1 MFKFINTLGKLV
13 VKMYFREAKRLND
26 KARKDA
32 AQAQRL
38 AKQARLLSEDA
49 AQAQRLAKQARLLSE
64 DAAQAQR
71 LAKQARLLSED
82 ASAGVMSAAKIAAK
96 ATDLNKFFL

>member
-1 MFKFINTLGKLV
+1 MFKFINTLGRLV

-49 AQAQRLAKQARLLSE
+49 
-64 DAAQAQR
+64 
-71 LAKQARLLSED
+71 
-82 ASAGVMSAAKIAAK
+82 SACVTSAAKIAAK

>member
-32 AQAQRL
+32 
-38 AKQARLLSEDA
+38 E
-49 AQAQRLAKQARLLSE
+49 
-64 DAAQAQR
+64 QAQR

-82 ASAGVMSAAKIAAK
+82 ASVGVTSAAKIAAK
-96 ATDLNKFFL
+96 ATDLNKFFA

>member
-26 KARKDA
+26 KARI
-32 AQAQRL
+32 
-38 AKQARLLSEDA
+38 
-49 AQAQRLAKQARLLSE
+49 

-82 ASAGVMSAAKIAAK
+82 ASAGVTSAAKIAAK
-96 ATDLNKFFL
+96 ATDLNKFFA

>member
-49 AQAQRLAKQARLLSE
+49 
-64 DAAQAQR
+64 
-71 LAKQARLLSED
+71 
-82 ASAGVMSAAKIAAK
+82 SAGVTSAAKIAAK
-96 ATDLNKFFL
+96 ATDLNKFFM

>member
-1 MFKFINTLGKLV
+1 MFKFINALGKLV

-49 AQAQRLAKQARLLSE
+49 
-64 DAAQAQR
+64 
-71 LAKQARLLSED
+71 
-82 ASAGVMSAAKIAAK
+82 SAGVTSAAKIAAK

>member
-32 AQAQRL
+32 EQAQRL
-38 AKQARLLSEDA
+38 AKH
-49 AQAQRLAKQARLLSE
+49 
-64 DAAQAQR
+64 
-71 LAKQARLLSED
+71 ARLLSED
-82 ASAGVMSAAKIAAK
+82 ASAGVTSAAKIAAK

>member
-1 MFKFINTLGKLV
+1 MFKFINTLGRLV

-32 AQAQRL
+32 AQAH
-38 AKQARLLSEDA
+38 
-49 AQAQRLAKQARLLSE
+49 
-64 DAAQAQR
+64 R

-82 ASAGVMSAAKIAAK
+82 ASAGVTSAAKIAAK

>member
-1 MFKFINTLGKLV
+1 MFKFINTLGRLV

-38 AKQARLLSEDA
+38 AKQTRLLS
-49 AQAQRLAKQARLLSE
+49 K
-64 DAAQAQR
+64 
-71 LAKQARLLSED
+71 D
-82 ASAGVMSAAKIAAK
+82 ASAGVTSAAKIAAK

>member
-1 MFKFINTLGKLV
+1 MFKFINTLGRLV

-49 AQAQRLAKQARLLSE
+49 
-64 DAAQAQR
+64 
-71 LAKQARLLSED
+71 
-82 ASAGVMSAAKIAAK
+82 SAGVTSAAKIAAK
-96 ATDLNKFFL
+96 ANDLNKFFL

>member
-32 AQAQRL
+32 AP
-38 AKQARLLSEDA
+38 
-49 AQAQRLAKQARLLSE
+49 
-64 DAAQAQR
+64 AQR

-82 ASAGVMSAAKIAAK
+82 ASAGVTSAAKIAAK

>member
-1 MFKFINTLGKLV
+1 
-13 VKMYFREAKRLND
+13 MYFREAKRLND

-49 AQAQRLAKQARLLSE
+49 
-64 DAAQAQR
+64 
-71 LAKQARLLSED
+71 
-82 ASAGVMSAAKIAAK
+82 SAGVTSAAKIAAK

>member
-1 MFKFINTLGKLV
+1 MFKFINTLGRLV

-49 AQAQRLAKQARLLSE
+49 
-64 DAAQAQR
+64 
-71 LAKQARLLSED
+71 
-82 ASAGVMSAAKIAAK
+82 SAGVTSAAKIAAK
-96 ATDLNKFFL
+96 ATDLDKFFA

>member
-1 MFKFINTLGKLV
+1 MFKFINALGKLV

-49 AQAQRLAKQARLLSE
+49 
-64 DAAQAQR
+64 
-71 LAKQARLLSED
+71 
-82 ASAGVMSAAKIAAK
+82 SAGVTSAAKIAAK
-96 ATDLNKFFL
+96 ATDLNKFFA

>member
-1 MFKFINTLGKLV
+1 MFKFINTLGRLV

-32 AQAQRL
+32 AQAQC
-38 AKQARLLSEDA
+38 
-49 AQAQRLAKQARLLSE
+49 
-64 DAAQAQR
+64 

-82 ASAGVMSAAKIAAK
+82 ASAGVTSAAKIAAK
-96 ATDLNKFFL
+96 ATDLNKFFA

>member
-1 MFKFINTLGKLV
+1 MFKFINTLGRLV

-49 AQAQRLAKQARLLSE
+49 
-64 DAAQAQR
+64 
-71 LAKQARLLSED
+71 
-82 ASAGVMSAAKIAAK
+82 SAGVTSAAKIAAK

>member
-1 MFKFINTLGKLV
+1 MFKFINTLGKLI

-49 AQAQRLAKQARLLSE
+49 
-64 DAAQAQR
+64 
-71 LAKQARLLSED
+71 
-82 ASAGVMSAAKIAAK
+82 SAGVTSAAKIAAK

>member
-49 AQAQRLAKQARLLSE
+49 
-64 DAAQAQR
+64 
-71 LAKQARLLSED
+71 
-82 ASAGVMSAAKIAAK
+82 SAGVTSAAKIAAK

>member
-26 KARKDA
+26 KARKDTA
-32 AQAQRL
+32 KAQRL
-38 AKQARLLSEDA
+38 AKQARLMA
-49 AQAQRLAKQARLLSE
+49 G
-64 DAAQAQR
+64 
-71 LAKQARLLSED
+71 D
-82 ASAGVMSAAKIAAK
+82 ASAGITSAAKIAAK

>member
-13 VKMYFREAKRLND
+13 VKMHFREAKRLNN

-32 AQAQRL
+32 
-38 AKQARLLSEDA
+38 E
-49 AQAQRLAKQARLLSE
+49 
-64 DAAQAQR
+64 QAQR

-82 ASAGVMSAAKIAAK
+82 ASAGVTSAAKIAAK
-96 ATDLNKFFL
+96 ATDLNKFFA

>member
-32 AQAQRL
+32 AQG
-38 AKQARLLSEDA
+38 
-49 AQAQRLAKQARLLSE
+49 
-64 DAAQAQR
+64 QR

-82 ASAGVMSAAKIAAK
+82 ASAGVTSAAKIAAK
-96 ATDLNKFFL
+96 ATDLNKFFA

>member
-1 MFKFINTLGKLV
+1 MFKFINTLGKLL
-13 VKMYFREAKRLND
+13 VKLYFREAKRLND

-32 AQAQRL
+32 
-38 AKQARLLSEDA
+38 E
-49 AQAQRLAKQARLLSE
+49 
-64 DAAQAQR
+64 QAQR

-82 ASAGVMSAAKIAAK
+82 ASAGVTSAAKIAAK

>member
-13 VKMYFREAKRLND
+13 VKLYFREAKRLND

-32 AQAQRL
+32 
-38 AKQARLLSEDA
+38 E
-49 AQAQRLAKQARLLSE
+49 
-64 DAAQAQR
+64 QAQR

-82 ASAGVMSAAKIAAK
+82 ASAGVTSAAKIAAK

>member
-1 MFKFINTLGKLV
+1 MFKFIKTLGKLV

-49 AQAQRLAKQARLLSE
+49 
-64 DAAQAQR
+64 
-71 LAKQARLLSED
+71 
-82 ASAGVMSAAKIAAK
+82 SAGVTSAAKIAAK
-96 ATDLNKFFL
+96 ATDLNKFFA

>member
-13 VKMYFREAKRLND
+13 VKMYFREAKRLNN

-32 AQAQRL
+32 
-38 AKQARLLSEDA
+38 E
-49 AQAQRLAKQARLLSE
+49 
-64 DAAQAQR
+64 QAQR

-82 ASAGVMSAAKIAAK
+82 ASAGVTSAAKIAAK

>member
-1 MFKFINTLGKLV
+1 MFKFINTLGKLI

-38 AKQARLLSEDA
+38 AKQS
-49 AQAQRLAKQARLLSE
+49 
-64 DAAQAQR
+64 
-71 LAKQARLLSED
+71 RLLSED
-82 ASAGVMSAAKIAAK
+82 ASAGVTSAAKLAAK

>member
-1 MFKFINTLGKLV
+1 MFKFINTLGKLI
-13 VKMYFREAKRLND
+13 VKMYFREAKRLNN

-49 AQAQRLAKQARLLSE
+49 
-64 DAAQAQR
+64 
-71 LAKQARLLSED
+71 
-82 ASAGVMSAAKIAAK
+82 SAGVTSAAKIAAK

>member
-1 MFKFINTLGKLV
+1 MFKFINTLGKLL

-38 AKQARLLSEDA
+38 AKQARI
-49 AQAQRLAKQARLLSE
+49 
-64 DAAQAQR
+64 
-71 LAKQARLLSED
+71 LSED
-82 ASAGVMSAAKIAAK
+82 ASAGVTSAAKIAAK

>member
-1 MFKFINTLGKLV
+1 MFKFISTLGKLL
-13 VKMYFREAKRLND
+13 VKMYFCEAKRLND

-38 AKQARLLSEDA
+38 AKQARLLA
-49 AQAQRLAKQARLLSE
+49 
-64 DAAQAQR
+64 
-71 LAKQARLLSED
+71 ED
-82 ASAGVMSAAKIAAK
+82 ASAGVTSAAKIAAK

>member
-49 AQAQRLAKQARLLSE
+49 
-64 DAAQAQR
+64 
-71 LAKQARLLSED
+71 
-82 ASAGVMSAAKIAAK
+82 SAGVTSAAKIAAK
-96 ATDLNKFFL
+96 ATDLNKFFA

>member
-13 VKMYFREAKRLND
+13 VKMYFREAKRMND

-32 AQAQRL
+32 
-38 AKQARLLSEDA
+38 E
-49 AQAQRLAKQARLLSE
+49 
-64 DAAQAQR
+64 QAQR

-82 ASAGVMSAAKIAAK
+82 ASAGVTSAAKIAAK

>member
-32 AQAQRL
+32 
-38 AKQARLLSEDA
+38 E
-49 AQAQRLAKQARLLSE
+49 
-64 DAAQAQR
+64 QAQR

-82 ASAGVMSAAKIAAK
+82 ASAGVTSAAKIAAK
-96 ATDLNKFFL
+96 ATDLNKFFA

>member
-1 MFKFINTLGKLV
+1 MFKFINTLCKLV

-49 AQAQRLAKQARLLSE
+49 
-64 DAAQAQR
+64 
-71 LAKQARLLSED
+71 
-82 ASAGVMSAAKIAAK
+82 SAGVTSAAKIAAK

>member
-1 MFKFINTLGKLV
+1 MFKFINILGKLL

-49 AQAQRLAKQARLLSE
+49 
-64 DAAQAQR
+64 
-71 LAKQARLLSED
+71 
-82 ASAGVMSAAKIAAK
+82 SAGVTSAAKIAAK

>member
-1 MFKFINTLGKLV
+1 MFKFINILGKLV

-49 AQAQRLAKQARLLSE
+49 
-64 DAAQAQR
+64 
-71 LAKQARLLSED
+71 
-82 ASAGVMSAAKIAAK
+82 SAGVTSAAKIAAK

>member
-1 MFKFINTLGKLV
+1 MFKFINILGKLV
-13 VKMYFREAKRLND
+13 VKMYYREAKRLND

-49 AQAQRLAKQARLLSE
+49 
-64 DAAQAQR
+64 
-71 LAKQARLLSED
+71 
-82 ASAGVMSAAKIAAK
+82 SAGVTSAAKIAAK
-96 ATDLNKFFL
+96 ATDLNKFFA

>member
-1 MFKFINTLGKLV
+1 MFKFINTLGKLI

-32 AQAQRL
+32 
-38 AKQARLLSEDA
+38 E
-49 AQAQRLAKQARLLSE
+49 
-64 DAAQAQR
+64 QAQR

-82 ASAGVMSAAKIAAK
+82 ASAGVTSAAKIAAK

>member
-1 MFKFINTLGKLV
+1 MFKFIDTIGKLI

-49 AQAQRLAKQARLLSE
+49 
-64 DAAQAQR
+64 
-71 LAKQARLLSED
+71 
-82 ASAGVMSAAKIAAK
+82 SAGVTSAAKIAAK

>member
-1 MFKFINTLGKLV
+1 MFKFINTLGKLL

-38 AKQARLLSEDA
+38 AKQARLLSEA
-49 AQAQRLAKQARLLSE
+49 
-64 DAAQAQR
+64 
-71 LAKQARLLSED
+71 
-82 ASAGVMSAAKIAAK
+82 ASAGVTSAAKIAAK